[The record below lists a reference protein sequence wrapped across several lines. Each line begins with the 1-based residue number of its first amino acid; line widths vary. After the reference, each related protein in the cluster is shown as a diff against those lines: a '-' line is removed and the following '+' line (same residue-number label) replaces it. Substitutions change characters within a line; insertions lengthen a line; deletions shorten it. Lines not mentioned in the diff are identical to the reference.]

1 MQVQKP
7 LVCSKSMFQAL
18 SCMAKI
24 ANLFDSNSFDESKL
38 AELVCRDSDADTTNV
53 LACMQ
58 DGKRQLEAF
67 ASQCQDDDATNLI
80 SRIHSVID
88 DARHNVES
96 TCQPAKLAKLDKS
109 DQPTDSALDQP
120 NQPTQSSDPTDPTD
134 PADAADPA
142 KPAEPAEPAK
152 PAEPARPAEL
162 AEPAEPAEPAKLA
175 LGDFVVLTTD
185 SHSPTSCTTQ
195 EAVVIELPWRNAP
208 FRIRF
213 VDGVE
218 PKQRCFPSDVRFIRR
233 VAPLFHW
240 LHPHGLV
247 PMSGDFFCDACKAA
261 NLPHAGDVK
270 TDNIHGRFRCAYCDW
285 DACLE
290 CVRKV
295 DPAHAFVNT
304 RHAKQVGAQQKAALP
319 MFGDLT

>member
-1 MQVQKP
+1 MQDQKSF
-7 LVCSKSMFQAL
+7 VCSKSMFQAL
-18 SCMAKI
+18 SCFAKI
-24 ANLFDSNSFDESKL
+24 ANLLDSNSVDESKL
-38 AELVCRDSDADTTNV
+38 SELVCTDSDADTTNV

-58 DGKRQLEAF
+58 DPKRQLEAF
-67 ASQCQDDDATNLI
+67 ASQCQDVDVTNLI
-80 SRIHSVID
+80 SRIHGVLD
-88 DARHNVES
+88 DALHNVET

-120 NQPTQSSDPTDPTD
+120 NQPNQSSDPTE
-134 PADAADPA
+134 PA
-142 KPAEPAEPAK
+142 KPAEPAEPVDPTKPAK
-152 PAEPARPAEL
+152 P

-185 SHSPTSCTTQ
+185 IHAPTSCTTQ
-195 EAVVIELPWRNAP
+195 EAVVIELVGPNTP

-218 PKQRCFPSDVRFIRR
+218 PKQRYVSSDVRFIRR

-261 NLPHAGDVK
+261 NLPHAGNVK

-304 RHAKQVGAQQKAALP
+304 RHAKQVGAQQKALP
-319 MFGDLT
+319 MFGDFT